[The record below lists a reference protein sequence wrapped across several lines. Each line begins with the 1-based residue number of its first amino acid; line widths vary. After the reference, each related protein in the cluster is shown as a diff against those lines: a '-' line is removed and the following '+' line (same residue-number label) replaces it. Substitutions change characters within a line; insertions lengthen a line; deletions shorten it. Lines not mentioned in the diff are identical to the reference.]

1 MIQAIVFDMNGVIA
15 DDERLHEEA
24 YRQVM
29 VSHGLELSTEEYQ
42 NEYMGSP
49 NQANFKKIK
58 EKYGLAEDV
67 ETLLREKSAAYLELA
82 KKYLK
87 PVAGAERAI
96 KIFAKKHRLALVSS
110 SPLEEVQMVL
120 QHFQVDQYFSVIVS
134 GDDVKIGKPDPE
146 PYLLAA
152 KRLKL
157 KPHQC
162 MAFEDSKQGI
172 ISAKAAG
179 MKVVALSTNL
189 SPEDLK
195 LADLV
200 VGDFLF

>member
-29 VSHGLELSTEEYQ
+29 VNHGLELSTEEYQ

-49 NQANFKKIK
+49 NPANFKKIK
-58 EKYGLAEDV
+58 ERYGLAEDV